1 MSRRIVATVSKSG
14 CNFSFGK
21 KKISQANINFVFRTK
36 IIVTMKYMQFSHVFL
51 VNI

>member
-1 MSRRIVATVSKSG
+1 MRRIIATVSKSG
-14 CNFSFGK
+14 CNFSFRK

-36 IIVTMKYMQFSHVFL
+36 RIVTMKYMQIPRVFL